1 MQLASQKLGDS
12 DGCRIGH
19 IINHVVRLS
28 FAIWEIS
35 RTGWAYFPTLQDV
48 LAPATFL
55 NTKAANIMGCEDSV
69 LCAVIVRKGVKTSL
83 KISKQK
89 ILVVDDDR
97 AIRWTLSEA
106 LRSWSFASLEAGT
119 VADALAQF
127 QAELPT
133 AVLLDIDLPDGS
145 GLDALR
151 QIKTERPETVVIIIT
166 GNVLIDNT
174 IAALRGGA
182 YDFITKPINLEELRV
197 TIRNGI
203 EAHHLRREVDQVRRE
218 RAQQFAF
225 EQIVGES
232 PAMQKMLSL
241 AAKVAESEVSSVL
254 LQGES
259 GTGKDLVAK
268 AIHYG
273 SRRSDRPFVAINC
286 AALPATLIESE
297 LFGYEKGAFTD
308 AKSRKEGL
316 FEQAE
321 GGTLLL
327 DEIGELELALQAKLL
342 RVLEEGAFRRV
353 GGLKDIPLD
362 VRVIAA
368 SNRDLKTESEAGRFR
383 LDLYYRLS
391 IIQIDIP
398 PLRER
403 GDDVLLL
410 AEHYI
415 NTIGSRL
422 RLRNK
427 ISGLS
432 SEVAAVFRRYSWPG
446 NVRELRN
453 VVERALILEDN
464 SLITTEYLPP
474 GIIGE
479 LVPAHNAAKNSRD
492 GSVHFLLPAAGIKL
506 DDVELAFVR
515 QAIERSDGNQTRAAE
530 LLGISRDQLRYR
542 LKKLEGT
549 DTATADSA
557 A

>member
-1 MQLASQKLGDS
+1 M
-12 DGCRIGH
+12 
-19 IINHVVRLS
+19 
-28 FAIWEIS
+28 
-35 RTGWAYFPTLQDV
+35 
-48 LAPATFL
+48 
-55 NTKAANIMGCEDSV
+55 
-69 LCAVIVRKGVKTSL
+69 
-83 KISKQK
+83 
-89 ILVVDDDR
+89 
-97 AIRWTLSEA
+97 
-106 LRSWSFASLEAGT
+106 WSFNPVEAASVAEAQT
-119 VADALAQF
+119 QLNS
-127 QAELPT
+127 EEPS

-145 GLDALR
+145 GLDVLR
-151 QIKTERPETVVIIIT
+151 QIKAQQPDTVVIMIT
-166 GNVLIDNT
+166 GNVMVDNT

-182 YDFITKPINLEELRV
+182 YDFIGKPINLEELRI

-203 EAHHLRREVDQVRRE
+203 ESRQLRQEINQVRTE
-218 RAQQFAF
+218 RAREFNF
-225 EQIVGES
+225 DQIVGES
-232 PAMQKMLSL
+232 PAIKKMLAL

-273 SRRSDRPFVAINC
+273 SPRAEKPFIAINC

-308 AKSRKEGL
+308 AKARKEGL

-398 PLRER
+398 PLRDR

-410 AEHYI
+410 TQHYI
-415 NTIGSRL
+415 NTIGSKL
-422 RLRNK
+422 RLRKK
-427 ISGLS
+427 ITGVSP
-432 SEVAAVFRRYSWPG
+432 EVARIFVKYRWPG

-453 VVERALILEDN
+453 AIERTLILEDN
-464 SLITTEYLPP
+464 ELITTEYLPNGIAGGSSGQTVESSITP
-474 GIIGE
+474 GQ
-479 LVPAHNAAKNSRD
+479 VAAAQ
-492 GSVHFLLPAAGIKL
+492 FALPSAGISL
-506 DDVELAFVR
+506 DDVEMSFVR
-515 QAIERSDGNQTRAAE
+515 QAIERSGGNQTRAAE

-542 LKKLEGT
+542 LKKLDGEFGLST
-549 DTATADSA
+549 DQ
-557 A
+557 

>member
-1 MQLASQKLGDS
+1 VGNIPQELVS
-12 DGCRIGH
+12 
-19 IINHVVRLS
+19 NRLYCAKS
-28 FAIWEIS
+28 VNVPFRKRAIDEYNKVHS
-35 RTGWAYFPTLQDV
+35 SGS
-48 LAPATFL
+48 
-55 NTKAANIMGCEDSV
+55 GSV
-69 LCAVIVRKGVKTSL
+69 ARKRVNVHLKTP
-83 KISKQK
+83 KEK
-89 ILVVDDDR
+89 ILVVDDDQ

-106 LRSWSFASLEAGT
+106 LQSWSFAPLESGT
-119 VADALAQF
+119 VSDALAQF
-127 QAELPT
+127 NSELPA

-145 GLDALR
+145 GLDVLR
-151 QIKTERPETVVIIIT
+151 QIKLVRPESVVIMIT

-182 YDFITKPINLEELRV
+182 YDFIGKPINLEELRV

-203 EAHHLRREVDQVRRE
+203 EAHKLRREVEQVRKE

-225 EQIVGES
+225 EQIVGKS
-232 PAMQKMLSL
+232 PSMQKMLSL
-241 AAKVAESEVSSVL
+241 AAKVAESEVASVL

-273 SRRSDRPFVAINC
+273 SLRAERPFVAINC

-308 AKSRKEGL
+308 AKARKEGL

-327 DEIGELELALQAKLL
+327 DEIGELELSLQAKLL

-368 SNRDLKTESEAGRFR
+368 SNRDLKTESDAGRFR

-410 AEHYI
+410 ADHYI

-422 RLRNK
+422 RTRRHIN
-427 ISGLS
+427 GLMPD
-432 SEVAAVFRRYSWPG
+432 VAALFRRYSWPG

-453 VVERALILEDN
+453 VIERALILEDEDK
-464 SLITTEYLPP
+464 ITREYLPP
-474 GIIGE
+474 AVTGDLANAPPSTGNDR
-479 LVPAHNAAKNSRD
+479 PAEQ
-492 GSVHFLLPAAGIKL
+492 FLLPKEGISL
-506 DDVELAFVR
+506 DDVELSFVR
-515 QAIERSDGNQTRAAE
+515 QAIERSEGNQTKAAE
-530 LLGISRDQLRYR
+530 MLGISRDQLRYR

-549 DTATADSA
+549 DSLVADPA
-557 A
+557 

>member
-1 MQLASQKLGDS
+1 M
-12 DGCRIGH
+12 
-19 IINHVVRLS
+19 
-28 FAIWEIS
+28 
-35 RTGWAYFPTLQDV
+35 
-48 LAPATFL
+48 
-55 NTKAANIMGCEDSV
+55 
-69 LCAVIVRKGVKTSL
+69 
-83 KISKQK
+83 
-89 ILVVDDDR
+89 
-97 AIRWTLSEA
+97 
-106 LRSWSFASLEAGT
+106 RSWSFEPLEAGT
-119 VADALAQF
+119 VTEALTQF
-127 QAELPT
+127 NAELPA

-145 GLDALR
+145 GLDVLR
-151 QIKTERPETVVIIIT
+151 QIKQERPESVVIMIT
-166 GNVLIDNT
+166 GNVQVDNT
-174 IAALRGGA
+174 ISALRGGA
-182 YDFITKPINLEELRV
+182 YDFIGKPISLEELRV

-203 EAHHLRREVDQVRRE
+203 EAHQLRREVDQVRKE

-225 EQIVGES
+225 EQIVGQS

-273 SRRSDRPFVAINC
+273 SHRAERPFVAINC

-308 AKSRKEGL
+308 AKARKEGL

-342 RVLEEGAFRRV
+342 RVLEEGTFRRV

-362 VRVIAA
+362 VRVLAA

-410 AEHYI
+410 SQHYI
-415 NTIGSRL
+415 DTIGSRL
-422 RLRNK
+422 RRTKK
-427 ISGLS
+427 ITNVSP
-432 SEVAAVFRRYSWPG
+432 EVVAVFRRYNWPG

-453 VVERALILEDN
+453 VIERALILEDN
-464 SLITTEYLPP
+464 DTITTEYLPGGLVEQLVTRTGTAASNTEKLAEQFVLP
-474 GIIGE
+474 SEGI
-479 LVPAHNAAKNSRD
+479 S
-492 GSVHFLLPAAGIKL
+492 L
-506 DDVELAFVR
+506 DEAELAFVR
-515 QAIERSDGNQTRAAE
+515 QAIERSGGNQTRAAE

-542 LKKLEGT
+542 LKKLDEARGLAP
-549 DTATADSA
+549 DLKASSPNI
-557 A
+557 